1 MGISKWFPNTLSFLS
16 LSFLNLPYSS
26 RVKRYLSAFAQ
37 KTRLLTRIKIY
48 EWKPSKTFP
57 FFFSTRIWSFC
68 ETTDTL
74 VKLVIASSFLFDK
87 VFYDLLLY
95 LSPCFLVQP
104 NLILQS
110 AGGIFSF
117 LSTPHLTL
125 SDALWITKMNGRRG
139 GLKAP

>member
-1 MGISKWFPNTLSFLS
+1 MLFKHFVVPFTFFSKPSIFFTCKK
-16 LSFLNLPYSS
+16 
-26 RVKRYLSAFAQ
+26 VSAFAQ

-57 FFFSTRIWSFC
+57 FFFPPKFWSYC
-68 ETTDTL
+68 ETTYTL

-125 SDALWITKMNGRRG
+125 SDALGITKMNGRRG
-139 GLKAP
+139 LKAP